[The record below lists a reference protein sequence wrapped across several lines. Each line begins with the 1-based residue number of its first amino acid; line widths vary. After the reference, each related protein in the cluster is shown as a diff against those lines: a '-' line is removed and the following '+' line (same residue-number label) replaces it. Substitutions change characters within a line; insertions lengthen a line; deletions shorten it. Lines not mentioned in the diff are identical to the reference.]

1 MALASPC
8 NALALTYV
16 RRLSEN
22 FMIKKTHERAD
33 KQAKPKAG
41 DGDTPAPEADIV
53 AEELA
58 RLEAEDAAHASQGAA
73 TAPAEPADSAIQRL
87 EREVAEWKDRAL
99 RASADFDNYRKRA
112 IKERDE
118 AWGRGAAESF
128 AKLTDAID
136 DLARV
141 AHLDPEKTTA
151 LSLHEGMLNIERKL
165 MRILEGAGLERI
177 DPTGQKFDPRVAE
190 AISMMPAPNP
200 EADQTVGA
208 VYQAGYQYKGQ
219 VLRPARVVVQ
229 QWQGE
234 PAGDGGSDA

>member
-1 MALASPC
+1 VL
-8 NALALTYV
+8 
-16 RRLSEN
+16 
-22 FMIKKTHERAD
+22 
-33 KQAKPKAG
+33 
-41 DGDTPAPEADIV
+41 

-58 RLEAEDAAHASQGAA
+58 RLEAEDAAHAAEGAA
-73 TAPAEPADSAIQRL
+73 AALAEPADSSIQRL

-151 LSLHEGMLNIERKL
+151 QSLHEGMLSIERKL
-165 MRILEGAGLERI
+165 MRTLESAGLERI
-177 DPTGQKFDPRVAE
+177 DPVGQKFDPRVAE
-190 AISMMPAPNP
+190 AISTMPAPNP
-200 EADQTVGA
+200 EADQTVGV
-208 VYQAGYQYKGQ
+208 VYQAGYQYKGH

-229 QWQGE
+229 QWSGE
-234 PAGDGGSDA
+234 SAGTGGDSA